1 MKILVVDDDHDLA
14 ESFKELLE
22 FEGHEVVV
30 RFICE
35 SGLTALDESDFDRV
49 FLDVRLPGIDGV
61 ETLKQ
66 IRSRGKA
73 VRVIM
78 MTGFDLAGLVQ
89 SANENGVTCILQKPL
104 DVEQILAKL
113 R

>member
-1 MKILVVDDDHDLA
+1 MKILIVDDDRDLA

-22 FEGHEVVV
+22 FDGHEVVV
-30 RFICE
+30 RFSGE
-35 SGLTALDESDFDRV
+35 AGLTALEESDFGRV
-49 FLDVRLPGIDGV
+49 FLDVKLPGIDGV

-66 IRSRGKA
+66 IRSRRKA

-78 MTGFDLAGLVQ
+78 TTGFDLAGLVQ

-104 DVEQILAKL
+104 DVEDILAKL